1 MTRRLRITV
10 DGKAYD
16 VLVEE
21 LSGEPDGIPGRPAPA
36 APSMAAPT
44 GAPASGASG
53 AKPAGAAPAAS
64 SPQGAGAGEAQ
75 RAPLAGTIASVAVA
89 VGDVVAANQE
99 LCVIEAMK
107 MKTAINAM
115 RGGKVT
121 AVLVAPGDAV
131 DTDQPLV
138 TIA

>member
-1 MTRRLRITV
+1 MIRRLRITV

-21 LSGEPDGIPGRPAPA
+21 VAGEGEALPPPA
-36 APSMAAPT
+36 A
-44 GAPASGASG
+44 
-53 AKPAGAAPAAS
+53 AAPAAAS
-64 SPQGAGAGEAQ
+64 VASPGAPRPAAAPSAPSGPPGAGDAQ
-75 RAPLAGTIASVAVA
+75 RAPLAGTIASVAVS
-89 VGDVVAANQE
+89 VGDVVAADQQ

-121 AVLVAPGDAV
+121 SVLVAPGDAV
-131 DTDQPLV
+131 DADQPLV

>member
-16 VLVEE
+16 VVVEE
-21 LSGEPDGIPGRPAPA
+21 MSEDPDDAGGAPVPAPA
-36 APSMAAPT
+36 ATAA
-44 GAPASGASG
+44 ASVA
-53 AKPAGAAPAAS
+53 AAAPAAAAA
-64 SPQGAGAGEAQ
+64 PRPATAPPGDGEAQ
-75 RAPLAGTIASVAVA
+75 RAPLAGTIVSVAVKA
-89 VGDVVAANQE
+89 GDVVAADQQ

>member
-21 LSGEPDGIPGRPAPA
+21 IDEQDDASRPAPA
-36 APSMAAPT
+36 ASPAAASVASAAPT
-44 GAPASGASG
+44 APAA
-53 AKPAGAAPAAS
+53 AAPAPTA
-64 SPQGAGAGEAQ
+64 QAGPGEAQ
-75 RAPLAGTIASVAVA
+75 RAPLAGTVVSVAVA
-89 VGDVVAANQE
+89 VGDAVAENQQ

-115 RGGKVT
+115 RGGAVT

-131 DTDQPLV
+131 EADQPLV
-138 TIA
+138 TIE